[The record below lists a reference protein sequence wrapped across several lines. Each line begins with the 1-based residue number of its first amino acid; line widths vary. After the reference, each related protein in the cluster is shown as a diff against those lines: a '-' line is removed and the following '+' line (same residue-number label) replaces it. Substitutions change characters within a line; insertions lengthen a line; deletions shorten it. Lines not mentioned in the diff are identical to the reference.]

1 MRFNLSQETIMSS
14 TTRSLTVL
22 RLTLVMLLSLYS
34 LVAACASSSK
44 PSANSVLKPFT
55 TDGCSLWVD
64 GTLEHPNLWRH
75 CCVAHDKAYWLGGT
89 AEQRKQADEE
99 LEICVKQ
106 EQGAAM
112 ADYMYGMVRWGGH
125 PNWLT
130 PYRWGYGWNY
140 LDKGTSAPREYKTP
154 TPNEQRQIDE
164 LVPEA
169 DKIIASDE
177 IKHPANKTFCCTSSG
192 SSSSSAP

>member
-1 MRFNLSQETIMSS
+1 MSS
-14 TTRSLTVL
+14 TTWSLTGV
-22 RLTLVMLLSLYS
+22 RLTLALLLSFYS
-34 LVAACASSSK
+34 LVAACANPSK
-44 PSANSVLKPFT
+44 HSTSSVLKPFT

-140 LDKGTSAPREYKTP
+140 LDKEKGAPREYKTP
-154 TPNEQRQIDE
+154 TQDEQRQIDE
-164 LVPEA
+164 LVSEA
-169 DKIIASDE
+169 DKIIALDQV
-177 IKHPANKTFCCTSSG
+177 KHPAKKSLCCASSA
-192 SSSSSAP
+192 SSSSSSIP